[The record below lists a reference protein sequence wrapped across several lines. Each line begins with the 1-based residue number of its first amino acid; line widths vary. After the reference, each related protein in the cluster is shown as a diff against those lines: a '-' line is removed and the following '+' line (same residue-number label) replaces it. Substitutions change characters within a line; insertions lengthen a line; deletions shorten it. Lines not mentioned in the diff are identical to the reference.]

1 MKTTLRAGCIA
12 AAATAATALL
22 AAPAHAAPAHAAPA
36 HAAAANAARSNPVSP
51 AKATTTTGHAVFVQ
65 TDETT
70 GNHVAAYRQAANGTL
85 SLAGTYAT
93 GGRGGILD
101 NSVIDHLA
109 SQGALT
115 YDARRHLLYA
125 VNAGSNTLSVFAVR
139 GAQLR
144 LRQTITSGGSF
155 PVSVATH
162 GDAVY
167 VLNGHDGGSIQGYVV
182 AAEHLY
188 RVASWHRALG
198 LDPTQLNFTE
208 SPGQI
213 GFSPDGRALI
223 VTTKANGNDIEVFS
237 VGRFGGISTQ
247 AVITPDA
254 NGIPFAFTWDPA
266 GDFVVTSA
274 GSASV
279 DTYRVNRDGTLT
291 SIGSAPTAQKGTC
304 WVVSDGSLLF
314 ATNPGS
320 ASVTGLTASATGPA
334 TVVSQTATDA
344 GTVDPAVSA
353 DGQYLYVE
361 TGAAG
366 IVDEYA
372 VHGDTTLT
380 PIGSVT
386 VANAAGAE
394 GIATS

>member
-1 MKTTLRAGCIA
+1 MKTALRAGCLA
-12 AAATAATALL
+12 AAATLGTALL
-22 AAPAHAAPAHAAPA
+22 AAPASAAPATTAPVA
-36 HAAAANAARSNPVSP
+36 GARATNSVST
-51 AKATTTTGHAVFVQ
+51 AIQHAVFVQ
-65 TDETT
+65 TDDPT
-70 GNHVAAYRQAANGTL
+70 GNHVAAYRQAADGAL

-93 GGRGGILD
+93 GGLGGVLQD
-101 NSVIDHLA
+101 SVIDHLA

-115 YDARRHLLYA
+115 YDANRRLLYA
-125 VNAGSNTLSVFAVR
+125 VNAGSNTLSVFAVQ
-139 GAQLR
+139 GAKLR
-144 LRQTITSGGSF
+144 LRQTITTAGSF
-155 PVSVATH
+155 PVSVAVH

-182 AAEHLY
+182 AHDHLY
-188 RVASWHRALG
+188 RIPSWHRALG
-198 LDPTQLNFTE
+198 LDPTQLTFTE

-213 GFSPDGRALI
+213 GFSPDGSKLI

-237 VGRFGGISTQ
+237 VGRFGGVSRQ
-247 AVITPDA
+247 AVVTADA
-254 NGIPFAFTWDPA
+254 NGVPFAFTWDPA

-274 GSASV
+274 GSSSV
-279 DTYRVNRDGTLT
+279 DTYRLNRDGTLT
-291 SIGSAPTAQKGTC
+291 SIGTVPTTQKGTC
-304 WVVSDGSLLF
+304 WIVSDGSLLF

-320 ASVTGLTASATGPA
+320 ASVTGLTASAAGPA

-372 VHGDTTLT
+372 VHSDATLT
-380 PIGSVT
+380 SIGSVT

>member
-1 MKTTLRAGCIA
+1 MKTALRAGCLA
-12 AAATAATALL
+12 AAATLGTALL
-22 AAPAHAAPAHAAPA
+22 AAPASAAPA
-36 HAAAANAARSNPVSP
+36 AANGAARATARSTTSVS
-51 AKATTTTGHAVFVQ
+51 ASTQHAVFVQ

-70 GNHVAAYRQAANGTL
+70 GNHVAAYRQAVDGSL

-93 GGRGGILD
+93 GGLGGVLD

-125 VNAGSNTLSVFAVR
+125 VNAGSNTLSVFAVH

-144 LRQTITSGGSF
+144 LRQTITTAGSF

-182 AAEHLY
+182 ALDHLY
-188 RVASWHRALG
+188 RIPSWHRALG

-213 GFSPDGRALI
+213 GFSPDGSKLI

-237 VGRFGGISTQ
+237 VRRFGGVVGQ
-247 AVITPDA
+247 AVVTVDA
-254 NGIPFAFTWDPA
+254 NGVPFAFTWDPA
-266 GDFVVTSA
+266 GDFVLTSA

-279 DTYRVNRDGTLT
+279 DSYRLNQDGSLTLL
-291 SIGSAPTAQKGTC
+291 GSAPITQKGTC
-304 WVVSDGSLLF
+304 WVVSDGALLF

-320 ASVTGLTASATGPA
+320 SSVTGLTASATGPA
-334 TVVSQTATDA
+334 TVASQTPTDA

-372 VHGDTTLT
+372 VHSDATLT
-380 PIGSVT
+380 AIGSVT